1 MGWERMGMLDRRI
14 EKDRGEERRE
24 DECLLYDTDSNEESG
39 EQKWIDSRRSTT
51 CLSIPPARLQNRAG
65 DWTVRAL
72 SLRTHVV
79 EETPRAE

>member
-1 MGWERMGMLDRRI
+1 MLDTRI
-14 EKDRGEERRE
+14 EGE
-24 DECLLYDTDSNEESG
+24 ECLLYDNDRNEESG
-39 EQKWIDSRRSTT
+39 EQKWSNSRRSTT
-51 CLSIPPARLQNRAG
+51 CLSIPSARLQNQAG